1 MDIIQKNVKAF
12 IHNMKAAK
20 WIRKRLDKSLPMD
33 WYNRD
38 DLLEL
43 ARQYEKDA
51 AMNLQILKS
60 TFVNNYA

>member
-20 WIRKRLDKSLPMD
+20 WIYKRLGKSLPMD

-38 DLLEL
+38 SLLEL

-51 AMNLQILKS
+51 AANLETLKL
-60 TFVNNYA
+60 TVNNHA